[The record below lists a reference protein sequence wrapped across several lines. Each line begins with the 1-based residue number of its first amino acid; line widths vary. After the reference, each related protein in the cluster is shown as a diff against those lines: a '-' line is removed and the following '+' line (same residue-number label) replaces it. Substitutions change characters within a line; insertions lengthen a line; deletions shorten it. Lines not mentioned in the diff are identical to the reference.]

1 MRILALVYFLF
12 TASLFSQSAYVGCSY
27 SEEKVHGNHDGASAA
42 EAARN
47 ALGEFSKHCSA
58 YESSIGIYQR
68 IGKDG
73 KPAVPASFYASHK
86 QTCGSSAYA
95 PFNQPKKDGNNGVL
109 VAVLHNHPYDHVGVW
124 PSTMDVVAGIEG
136 KVEVFV
142 SRCKS
147 GLAAEDQ
154 TLVVVDHQTGKVRN
168 ASKSRYEKPLN
179 RTENLPCYLPA
190 DGRSTCMQIDDHC
203 TSQGFDE
210 STVLNGIAKETFGR
224 FYGHKGYHEKN
235 FEFLKRLVSSWDTS
249 NTGSSDLR
257 GDIGSG
263 GVAKNSAYD
272 IDTSRLEAL
281 MRKQIEIA
289 ESMNASGKRANNIQ
303 ISAYNS
309 HVESVLRE
317 IVEIDKRVEALEVAK
332 DEKLKIAQTIISR
345 LRPIGERIK
354 KLMDEAVAKGIV
366 AGIDSSP
373 LYKAFGIDK

>member
-1 MRILALVYFLF
+1 MF
-12 TASLFSQSAYVGCSY
+12 TASLFAQSAYVGCSY

-124 PSTMDVVAGIEG
+124 PSTMDVVAGIER
-136 KVEVFV
+136 KVNVYV
-142 SRCKS
+142 SSCKS
-147 GLAAEDQ
+147 GLAADDQ

-179 RTENLPCYLPA
+179 RTENLSCYSPA
-190 DGRSTCMQIDDHC
+190 DGRSTCMQIGDHY

-210 STVLNGIAKETFGR
+210 SIIPNGMAKELFGIK
-224 FYGHKGYHEKN
+224 YGHNGYHETN
-235 FEFLKRLVSSWDTS
+235 FETLKRLVYFWNTS
-249 NTGSSDLR
+249 NTSPCDLR

-263 GVAKNSAYD
+263 DATKSSAYD

-317 IVEIDKRVEALEVAK
+317 IAEIDKRIEALEIAK
-332 DEKLKIAQTIISR
+332 DEKLKIAQALISR
-345 LRPIGERIK
+345 LRPLGERVK